1 MGISNYIIW
10 IDPNICNFENTLY
23 FVELAISFNSVRSF
37 TNVEEAIN
45 FLKSIKF
52 VETKIIVSG
61 KLYIDFVRKFQENI
75 YEMNII
81 PKIIIF
87 TYHKDLF
94 IQNNQL
100 LYENIIKHPFYNF
113 GGIQTNFNE
122 ILNFIKEKPKLSL
135 NQELNEL
142 RDNIRYE
149 FHDNAFTQVSFEQMT
164 FEYIDS
170 KEKLL
175 LPLFYKI
182 LIEMPFE
189 SSDSRYYTLS
199 LYSRFSRESN
209 DIKNLLNQ
217 IILIK
222 FPPIELL
229 CKYYIRA
236 YTMDTSFYIDINR
249 ELRYNRIIENL
260 TFIKLLYAGI
270 KLKSIPLASEEDL
283 YRGTQISETEIGR
296 IEMYLKE
303 KRKDLPGAI
312 VFSKSF
318 LSFSKTKQMALKFS
332 NNRMTN
338 FSRVLFIL
346 RRDNNIGYSLATHAD
361 IEKISFYP
369 EEKEVLFFPFSS
381 FEIRSINNV
390 ENTNYEYEIEL
401 LYLGKYVKEIAKDKN
416 ITEKAN
422 KIPNSKF
429 KKDIIKSGL
438 IPSEKIEKNNTKKIF
453 ADYEKYKKDISNI
466 KTIFKD
472 VEKEKDDKKVKKQ
485 IEEDVK
491 EEEEEKLKNMK
502 KMKKKIK

>member
-1 MGISNYIIW
+1 
-10 IDPNICNFENTLY
+10 
-23 FVELAISFNSVRSF
+23 
-37 TNVEEAIN
+37 
-45 FLKSIKF
+45 
-52 VETKIIVSG
+52 
-61 KLYIDFVRKFQENI
+61 
-75 YEMNII
+75 
-81 PKIIIF
+81 
-87 TYHKDLF
+87 
-94 IQNNQL
+94 
-100 LYENIIKHPFYNF
+100 
-113 GGIQTNFNE
+113 
-122 ILNFIKEKPKLSL
+122 
-135 NQELNEL
+135 
-142 RDNIRYE
+142 
-149 FHDNAFTQVSFEQMT
+149 
-164 FEYIDS
+164 
-170 KEKLL
+170 
-175 LPLFYKI
+175 
-182 LIEMPFE
+182 
-189 SSDSRYYTLS
+189 
-199 LYSRFSRESN
+199 
-209 DIKNLLNQ
+209 
-217 IILIK
+217 
-222 FPPIELL
+222 
-229 CKYYIRA
+229 
-236 YTMDTSFYIDINR
+236 MDTSFYIDINR

-303 KRKDLPGAI
+303 KRKDLPSAI

-438 IPSEKIEKNNTKKIF
+438 IPSEKIEKNSTKEIF
-453 ADYEKYKKDISNI
+453 SDYLKYKKDISNI

-485 IEEDVK
+485 IEEDVE